1 MGKVV
6 VKLPQEKKVRPI
18 TRLLLHILRHQV
30 VVEEVVEGVRDQE
43 AQEDP
48 EEVRTLDQ
56 AMEEDVEILVVVVV
70 DQQNRT
76 RWEDWLGYRLSAIL
90 NIVGMAME
98 VLLGAIFEDGRK
110 SLANIRTVKSL
121 LSSGPWCHKNICG
134 ASRTANL

>member
-1 MGKVV
+1 MVI
-6 VKLPQEKKVRPI
+6 LPRERKIHPI

-48 EEVRTLDQ
+48 GEVRILDQ

-70 DQQNRT
+70 DQQ

-90 NIVGMAME
+90 NIVGTAME
-98 VLLGAIFEDGRK
+98 VLLGAIFEDGRM
-110 SLANIRTVKSL
+110 SLANIRTAKSF

>member
-1 MGKVV
+1 MVV
-6 VKLPQEKKVRPI
+6 VILPQEKEVHPI
-18 TRLLLHILRHQV
+18 ARLLLHILRHQV

-70 DQQNRT
+70 DQQ
-76 RWEDWLGYRLSAIL
+76 RWEDWLGYRLSAIP

-121 LSSGPWCHKNICG
+121 PFSGAWCHKNICG